1 MSLPETKNSPTPA
14 VCGHRGA
21 SAYAPENT
29 LAAFRRAA
37 ELGATWI
44 EFDVQLSADG
54 IPVILHDDTLARTT
68 NLGQPLRPTQLTVAR
83 LKDLDAGS
91 WFGPEF
97 AGEKIPT
104 LEEVLAEFGG
114 KLGLNIEI
122 KSTPNFEMDNGL
134 EQTIAGLVRHYK
146 LADSA
151 LISSF
156 DPFRLASLNRHDPGL
171 RLAFLF
177 EVRPDRYPPDFDPI
191 VTAKSFHA
199 VALHPPF
206 RIIDRAL
213 IERTRANGLDLN
225 TWTVNETADMQR
237 MVELG
242 LGIIIT
248 NYPDRLVR
256 VLEQASPPNV

>member
-1 MSLPETKNSPTPA
+1 MSLFETKSVYPPA

-21 SAYAPENT
+21 SGHAPENT
-29 LAAFRRAA
+29 LAAFRKAK

-54 IPVILHDDTLARTT
+54 IPIILHDDTLARTT
-68 NLGQPLRPTQLTVAR
+68 NLRQKLRPTELTLDQ

-91 WFGPEF
+91 WFSPEF

-114 KLGLNIEI
+114 NLGLNIEI
-122 KSTPNFEMDNGL
+122 KSTPGFEADNGI
-134 EQTIAGLVRHYK
+134 EQKIAGLVRQYK
-146 LADSA
+146 LEDTA

-156 DPFRLASLNRHDPGL
+156 DWSRLASLHRYDPGL

-191 VTAKSFHA
+191 VTAKSFNA

-206 RIIDRAL
+206 RIINKAL
-213 IERTRANGLDLN
+213 VERTHASGMDIN
-225 TWTVNETADMQR
+225 TWTVNEIPDMER
-237 MVELG
+237 MAALG

-248 NYPDRLVR
+248 NYPDRLVK
-256 VLEQASPPNV
+256 VLKQAPKPS